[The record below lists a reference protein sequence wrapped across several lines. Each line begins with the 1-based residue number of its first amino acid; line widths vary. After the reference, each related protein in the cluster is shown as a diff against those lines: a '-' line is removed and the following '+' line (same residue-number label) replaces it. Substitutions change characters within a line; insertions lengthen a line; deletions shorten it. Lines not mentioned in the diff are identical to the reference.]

1 MQLCGCIQK
10 EGVKVMKK
18 INHNIDRL
26 INWSEPESIDNYAP
40 EDQFEYLP
48 NDQTIKDIVINFL
61 LDYIID
67 PIRMFLIKQF
77 NIFHYKQ
84 QEF

>member
-1 MQLCGCIQK
+1 MQR
-10 EGVKVMKK
+10 

-26 INWSEPESIDNYAP
+26 INWNDPESIENYAP

-48 NDQTIKDIVINFL
+48 NDQTIKDIVFNFL

-67 PIRMFLIKQF
+67 PIRMFLIKRF
-77 NIFHYKQ
+77 NILHYKQ

>member
-1 MQLCGCIQK
+1 MQR
-10 EGVKVMKK
+10 
-18 INHNIDRL
+18 INHNIDKY
-26 INWSEPESIDNYAP
+26 INWNDPDSIENYCP
-40 EDQFEYLP
+40 EDQFEYVP
-48 NDQTIKDIVINFL
+48 DDPTIRDHVIYFL
-61 LDYIID
+61 RDYLID